1 MYFTSLLQRA
11 RTEYRLIRS
20 YTWFSDCIWLPH
32 LRSVS
37 PPPLFLFLS
46 VQEKCRLGSSQHK
59 SCHRGGAPVVLLKLI
74 GFPYICR
81 QRCTFAPPPPPTT
94 PQPQHHNNQYT
105 SVHSTPY
112 TLATVLFLLFNR
124 IQTIGTDCTR
134 KCTLP
139 LHGSLVALLHPL

>member
-74 GFPYICR
+74 GFPYTCR
-81 QRCTFAPPPPPTT
+81 QRCTFAPPPP
-94 PQPQHHNNQYT
+94 QHHNHNT
-105 SVHSTPY
+105 TTTNTRAFTVHR